1 MRGIGGEEQRRKK
14 KNRRVRTRRK
24 FGKTC
29 HEPPFPAL
37 CICLDFC
44 VRLSIDNSLVRIL
57 NNHDEVDDDVLAEGQ
72 RSMRLSILL
81 ILLQSSWSSRK
92 IANRAIYMKLSCFSS
107 SKSIH
112 KSNFYLIRIGRTL
125 LKKRI
130 FYRQVDRLKGQENSN
145 QIERTRLTHL
155 LCFASLLM
163 DFSLTET
170 ERGGWTGYSCK
181 RSKAWTVIPAQ
192 SSSICKKV
200 QVISAVVHLLP
211 AGWNV
216 DEKKTET
223 FLILLLHGRHSLSS
237 TQSGGG
243 QRLDF
248 STDAVSPFLPMM
260 EMST

>member
-1 MRGIGGEEQRRKK
+1 M
-14 KNRRVRTRRK
+14 N
-24 FGKTC
+24 
-29 HEPPFPAL
+29 
-37 CICLDFC
+37 
-44 VRLSIDNSLVRIL
+44 SIDHVMMADIFMSSWKFSWPL
-57 NNHDEVDDDVLAEGQ
+57 DEVDDDVLAEGQ

-130 FYRQVDRLKGQENSN
+130 FYRQVDCLKGQENSN

-216 DEKKTET
+216 DEKTET
-223 FLILLLHGRHSLSS
+223 FLILLLPDFFRSK
-237 TQSGGG
+237 TG
-243 QRLDF
+243 QQDL
-248 STDAVSPFLPMM
+248 
-260 EMST
+260 